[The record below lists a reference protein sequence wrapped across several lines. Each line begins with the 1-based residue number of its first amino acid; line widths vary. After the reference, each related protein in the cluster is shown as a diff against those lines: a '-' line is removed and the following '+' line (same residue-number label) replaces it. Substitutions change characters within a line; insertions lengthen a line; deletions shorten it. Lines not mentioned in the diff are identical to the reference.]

1 MNTAERLSKVA
12 EGLEKTQELNTELES
27 IINGGDTGY
36 KSHYHKFWDKHQKN
50 GTRGNYSYAFG
61 ADSAD
66 DNGWDDE
73 LFKPKYDII
82 ATGASYMFRYSKIT
96 NLKQILIDCGVK
108 FIPNTTMF
116 YYTFHASTITHIPD
130 LSSTEVKN
138 CQNAFNGCANL
149 VSIDKLKV
157 IETCVFDAAFIG
169 CTSLENLI
177 IEGVIGTGSFNV
189 RYSPKLSKASITS
202 IINALSTTTSGLTV
216 TLSKTA
222 KEAAF
227 TTDEWNTLIATKS
240 NWTISLV

>member
-1 MNTAERLSKVA
+1 MTTAERLTKIAENQTKVFEAGKQA
-12 EGLEKTQELNTELES
+12 EY
-27 IINGGDTGY
+27 D
-36 KSHYHKFWDKHQKN
+36 KFWDKYQNN

-82 ATGASYMFRYSKIT
+82 ANGASYMFRYSKIT

-108 FIPNTTMF
+108 FIPNTTTF
-116 YYTFHASTITHIPD
+116 YYTFHASAITHIPD
-130 LSSTEVKN
+130 LSSAEAKN
-138 CQNAFNGCANL
+138 CQNAFNGCADL

-177 IEGVIGTGSFNV
+177 IEGVIGTSSFNV

-202 IINALSTTTSGLTV
+202 IINVLSTTTSGLTV

-227 TTDEWNTLIATKS
+227 TTDEWAALIATKT